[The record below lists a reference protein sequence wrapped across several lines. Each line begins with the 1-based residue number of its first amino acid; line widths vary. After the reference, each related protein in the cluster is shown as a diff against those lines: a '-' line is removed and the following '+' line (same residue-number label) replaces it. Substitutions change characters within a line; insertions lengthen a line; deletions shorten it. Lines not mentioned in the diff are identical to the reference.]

1 MNRSTS
7 TLLMAALVTALAGC
21 ATQKQY
27 VVSTT
32 NGRMEIANS
41 RPEAVP
47 GTNLMVY
54 RDRVGNMQ
62 TIRQADLAQVIER

>member
-1 MNRSTS
+1 MNRVTS

-41 RPEAVP
+41 
-47 GTNLMVY
+47 
-54 RDRVGNMQ
+54 
-62 TIRQADLAQVIER
+62 